1 MLVLNS
7 RSFKPL
13 TLTFATY
20 HRGRNW
26 NVEVGQVGLRCK
38 HCYNT
43 PEGDKNHSK
52 SSRYFPLTLSA
63 IYQAAQNIYH
73 FHFKNGCCPCMPQQT
88 LANFDVT
95 KSNRSYYGGGKQYW
109 VHSAEAIG
117 LIETTSGLRFKSS
130 LESRKSNKDTNSGEL
145 DTKHLENLLR
155 DATRGKKCLVKP
167 EDRHLVTDYIFLVM
181 CQMVH
186 FPARDGYSGDSSGN
200 SGLVLCCKHCMGD
213 NGNGIFNRTKVA
225 SISKNEYFA
234 QVHRHLE
241 KCSNCPSQLK
251 DTLSYLK
258 ELHNVQKRKLKR
270 GNKKEFFISILDRL
284 T

>member
-1 MLVLNS
+1 MLVLNR

-43 PEGDKNHSK
+43 PEGDENHSK

-73 FHFKNGCCPCMPQQT
+73 FHFKNGCCPCMSQQT
-88 LANFDVT
+88 LAEFDVT

-109 VHSAEAIG
+109 VHSAEVIG

-130 LESRKSNKDTNSGEL
+130 LESRSNKDANSSEI
-145 DTKHLENLLR
+145 DAKHLENLLR
-155 DATRGKKCLVKP
+155 DATGGQKCLVKP
-167 EDRHLVTDYIFLVM
+167 EDRNLVTDYIFIIM
-181 CQMVH
+181 CQMVQ
-186 FPARDGYSGDSSGN
+186 FPVKDGCSGDSSGN
-200 SGLVLCCKHCMGD
+200 SGLVLCCKHCMGE
-213 NGNGIFNRTKVA
+213 NGKGIFNRTKVT

-234 QVHRHLE
+234 QVHSHLE

-251 DTLSYLK
+251 DALSCLK
-258 ELHNVQKRKLKR
+258 KLDNVQKRKLKR
-270 GNKKEFFISILDRL
+270 GNRKEFFNRILDRL
-284 T
+284 S